1 MKEQSNS
8 NNRIET
14 KMKLA
19 LGLTLLILVVEAV
32 GGFVSN
38 SLALL
43 ADAGHMLTDVFAVAL
58 SLYALIQS
66 RRPADNKRTFG
77 YHRVTILIALLNSAT
92 LLPLSAYIVWEA
104 VGRFSQPVHIEGGI
118 MFAVALVGLVANLL
132 IGLNLHGEAGS
143 NLNVRSAVIH
153 VMGDAA
159 ASGGVLIAALVI
171 TFTGWMSIDPILSI
185 GIALLVAFSGW
196 RIVRESVAILME
208 SVPRDIDIPALIERL
223 HEVSGVRSVHDLH
236 VWQISQGI
244 NALSCHVIVDDQAVS
259 RSASVLAN
267 MNRILED
274 EFNIGHST
282 IQAECIECDPNALYC
297 QLTPM
302 GTSEHSHSHAR
313 EHAHTH

>member
-1 MKEQSNS
+1 
-8 NNRIET
+8 
-14 KMKLA
+14 MKLA
-19 LGLTLLILVVEAV
+19 LGLTLLILVAEVV
-32 GGFVSN
+32 GGVVSN

-77 YHRVTILIALLNSAT
+77 YHRVTILIALLNSAI

-104 VGRFSQPVHIEGGI
+104 IGRFSQPAHIEGGI
-118 MFAVALVGLVANLL
+118 MFGVALLGLVANLL
-132 IGLNLHGEAGS
+132 IGLNLHTEANAS
-143 NLNVRSAVIH
+143 LNIRSAVIH

-159 ASGGVLIAALVI
+159 ASGAVLIAALVI
-171 TFTGWMSIDPILSI
+171 TFTGWTPIDPILSI

-196 RIVRESVAILME
+196 RIVRESIAILME
-208 SVPRDIDIPALIERL
+208 SAPRDLDIPVLIERL
-223 HEVSGVRSVHDLH
+223 QEVPGVRSVHDLH

-259 RSASVLAN
+259 RSAAVLAA
-267 MNRILED
+267 MNKLLEN
-274 EFNIGHST
+274 EFSIGHST

-297 QLTPM
+297 QLIPM
-302 GTSEHSHSHAR
+302 DTGDHGHSHSHSHAHAPEQ
-313 EHAHTH
+313 EHEHVHTH